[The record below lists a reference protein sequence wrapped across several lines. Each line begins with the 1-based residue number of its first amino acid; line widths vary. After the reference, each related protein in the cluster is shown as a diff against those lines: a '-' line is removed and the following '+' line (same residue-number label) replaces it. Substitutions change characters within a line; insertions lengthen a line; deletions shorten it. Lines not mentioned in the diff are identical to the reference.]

1 MRDAIKHA
9 TVMREVI
16 REALREACWEAI
28 FTRHLHT
35 W

>member
-28 FTRHLHT
+28 FTRHIHT

>member
-28 FTRHLHT
+28 FTLHIHT

>member
-16 REALREACWEAI
+16 REALREASWEAI

>member
-9 TVMREVI
+9 TVREVI

>member
-28 FTRHLHT
+28 FTCHLHT